1 MSRCAVTSLWFSQGR
16 ARRSAA
22 FGIAGSLAVLLHG
35 AAAFAEVPASAPTSS
50 GESDARRKAAEL
62 FARGRAAFER
72 GDYEAALVDLRAS
85 YELVPAP
92 ALLFNIA
99 QALRLAGKCEE
110 AEEQYRRYRDAGLEL
125 PSDFDELYDQ
135 TRRCAD
141 ERRAAR
147 PTDGTSVP
155 TPARA
160 ADEPP
165 AASSNAPVEAPAPA
179 APPQREAEH
188 ATASTAPPR
197 GPAVATEQAGD
208 GSYLRPVGIACF
220 AVAAGSAVLGTLFVV
235 RANDAEAEME
245 TRSRSKGAAWDSD
258 GADTQEKGRTSA
270 YWATGLYAVSAVAA
284 GAGLWLW
291 LSAPSDDAPT
301 MAVSVAPSA
310 LGVATSLRASF

>member
-1 MSRCAVTSLWFSQGR
+1 
-16 ARRSAA
+16 
-22 FGIAGSLAVLLHG
+22 LA
-35 AAAFAEVPASAPTSS
+35 EEPNSAPSAS
-50 GESDARRKAAEL
+50 GESNARRRAAEL

-125 PSDFDELYDQ
+125 PSDFDELYEQ

-141 ERRAAR
+141 EQRAAKAK
-147 PTDGTSVP
+147 DGVTAASVAEE
-155 TPARA
+155 PA
-160 ADEPP
+160 
-165 AASSNAPVEAPAPA
+165 AASSSAVAETPATAALPSPEAK
-179 APPQREAEH
+179 QE
-188 ATASTAPPR
+188 TASTAPSR
-197 GPAVATEQAGD
+197 GPAASTEPAAD

-235 RANDAEAEME
+235 RANEAEAEME
-245 TRSRSKGAAWDSD
+245 SRSRNVGAAWDGD
-258 GADTQEKGRTSA
+258 GEDTQAKGRTSA
-270 YWATGLYAVSAVAA
+270 YWATGLYAASAVAA

-291 LSAPSDDAPT
+291 LSAPSDNT
-301 MAVSVAPSA
+301 SQVA
-310 LGVATSLRASF
+310 LGVAPSVGGVSTSLRARF